1 MNVVRCRA
9 CNRRLETDIAALA
22 ASGSEALTAEELAR
36 RDRGALRHRV
46 SLACSFQ
53 KEESRPAR
61 HAASRVEPKARVFAI
76 DTHYLFPETYELW
89 REVERRYDTKIEVF
103 EGPSAEELTA
113 THGEKLWERKPDLYL
128 AVAKVEPLVRA
139 LGDLDCWITGIRRD
153 QSPTRANA
161 PKLGWDAAHEL
172 WKANPL
178 ADWSD
183 DDCWTYIRER
193 GLPYNALHDRGYAS
207 IGDTHSTLPGAGR
220 EGRWA
225 GSDRTECGLHPTER
239 RVIAGARPPLP
250 PRRARGGGDP
260 HHARARGR
268 ARAAGAALLRR
279 QGLDRAP
286 AARGEGV
293 PAGQVPVP
301 GHARRH
307 RPQLPRG
314 DRVPRPARR
323 RARRDAARRVGAGVD
338 RQRPRRR
345 GDRAARVAEPA
356 PDDDAARRDRGAP
369 LRRRDRRR
377 APRRGARP
385 REGADLQLP
394 RRLRPV
400 EPARAAARAV
410 EPLQRPRPPR
420 RARARLPDL
429 ELDRARRLAV
439 HRPRGPRAAVDLLR
453 ARARGVPPRRDALR
467 GQRVRRADG
476 RRGSVHRLGAVP
488 HRRRH
493 ELHRR
498 GRARTRS
505 SLEEVVAEI
514 AATRVTERGETR
526 ADDRASEAAM
536 EDRKRVGYF

>member
-1 MNVVRCRA
+1 MNAGKLPRRA
-9 CNRRLETDIAALA
+9 TDGSTTTSPRSRRGPRSSAAR
-22 ASGSEALTAEELAR
+22 GAR
-36 RDRGALRHRV
+36 RRRSSSA
-46 SLACSFQ
+46 SATA
-53 KEESRPAR
+53 SRSPAR
-61 HAASRVEPKARVFAI
+61 SRRRRRSCSTCCFAVEPKARVFAI

-89 REVERRYDTKIEVF
+89 REVEQRYDTKIEVF

-153 QSPTRANA
+153 QSPTRATA

-225 GSDRTECGLHPTER
+225 GSDRTECGLHPR
-239 RVIAGARPPLP
+239 LMQRHARPPLP

-279 QGLDRAP
+279 QGLDRAA
-286 AARGEGV
+286 AARREGV

-307 RPQLPRG
+307 GPQLPRG
-314 DRVPRPARR
+314 DRVPRPPRR
-323 RARRDAARRVGAGVD
+323 RARRDADRRLGAGVD
-338 RQRPRRR
+338 RQRAASSRR
-345 GDRAARVAEPA
+345 PA
-356 PDDDAARRDRGAP
+356 
-369 LRRRDRRR
+369 R
-377 APRRGARP
+377 APRGTSSRRRRCSTRSRSTASTP
-385 REGADLQLP
+385 RSA
-394 RRLRPV
+394 
-400 EPARAAARAV
+400 ARAATRSAPARRSGSSASATTSASGTRARSG
-410 EPLQRPRPPR
+410 PSSGTSTTRASAAASTCASSRSRTGPSSTSGSTSPASSSSCRRSTSRTSARCSGATGCSTRPASSSSGWTARSRSPPR
-420 RARARLPDL
+420 SASAR
-429 ELDRARRLAV
+429 
-439 HRPRGPRAAVDLLR
+439 
-453 ARARGVPPRRDALR
+453 
-467 GQRVRRADG
+467 
-476 RRGSVHRLGAVP
+476 S
-488 HRRRH
+488 
-493 ELHRR
+493 
-498 GRARTRS
+498 
-505 SLEEVVAEI
+505 
-514 AATRVTERGETR
+514 AT
-526 ADDRASEAAM
+526 
-536 EDRKRVGYF
+536 